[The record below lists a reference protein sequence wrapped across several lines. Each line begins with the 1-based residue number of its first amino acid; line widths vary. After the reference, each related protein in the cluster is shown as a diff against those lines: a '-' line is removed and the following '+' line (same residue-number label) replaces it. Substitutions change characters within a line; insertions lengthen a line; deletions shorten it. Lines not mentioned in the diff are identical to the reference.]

1 MDPMK
6 PLPGMKP
13 MQPMRPME
21 PMKPM
26 EPLKPLPFLNPGVA
40 GERPWWP
47 AKLGTPAAAG
57 GQNDVRYAYFADER
71 RIAIER
77 GDAVYVYDTADHR
90 IHGVAQSQSGGGPS
104 SLVFTSQHGTVPLD
118 ALKVVD
124 VLRSES

>member
-21 PMKPM
+21 PM
-26 EPLKPLPFLNPGVA
+26 KPLPFLNPGVA

-57 GQNDVRYAYFADER
+57 GQNDLRYAYFADER

-90 IHGVAQSQSGGGPS
+90 IHGVAQSQSGGGPT

>member
-1 MDPMK
+1 MEPMK

-21 PMKPM
+21 PM
-26 EPLKPLPFLNPGVA
+26 KPLPFLNPGVA

-57 GQNDVRYAYFADER
+57 GQNDLRYAYFADER

-90 IHGVAQSQSGGGPS
+90 IHGVAQSQSGSGPT